1 MLKLFSISAYP
12 KIIRSPL
19 AWLRRNLLILLI
31 VLVCGSLTISYII
44 VDGSP
49 TSLAGSL
56 GIKPRKMLVLL
67 TVNVVLIVVIISII
81 SARIYRLWAT
91 IRIGAGGSQLQRRI
105 VVMFSIVTITPAIVV
120 SIFSALFF
128 NIGIQSW
135 FNERVQRVVAESSAV
150 AEAYLAEHKDNIR
163 ADAIAMA
170 GDLSHITDLA
180 VSDPQEFNRNVE
192 TQAVLR
198 LLTEAVVIQHGS
210 IIAQGRL
217 SFALAFEA
225 IPQDILERAEKGE
238 VIIMPTENDK
248 VRTLTK
254 IPNLEGGYLL
264 VGRLVDSKVIA
275 HMNNADG
282 AVKEYENLKDQ
293 LNRLQITFSIVFVL
307 LALLL
312 LISSVW
318 YGMVFA
324 SRLTRPIRSLVRA
337 AERVRGGDF
346 STRIENLAI
355 DDEFGTLSRT
365 FNRMTEQLE
374 AQRGSLI
381 DANRRL
387 DERRRF
393 TETVLSGVSAG
404 VIALNND
411 KRVTLYNRSSVA
423 ILGRVDKQIIEGEYI
438 DNSLPDLRE
447 LLVRAEQFPKD
458 IVESTIT
465 ISATSSSLEEKSI
478 TLHVRITV
486 EMLELAI
493 EGYIVTFDDIT
504 QLVSAQRNVAWAD
517 VARRVAHE
525 IKNPLTPIQLSA
537 ERIKRKYLPVIAEE
551 AEVFTRYVDT
561 ITKHVGDIGKMVD
574 EFVSFARNPS
584 NKAQDG
590 KFQDEDIGELV
601 RNAVFSAQVAN
612 PNYEFSLTLPEN
624 PVHLNCDERQ
634 ITQVLTNI
642 LKNASEAI
650 AECGQRE
657 EKGKVK
663 VGVVKVSL
671 SSLRGAEGDEAIQ
684 RKTNKDWIATSAMPT
699 RNDELQIIVEDNGIG
714 ICEGDA
720 SKIFEPYITTRKT
733 GTGLGL
739 SIVKKIVE
747 DHNGLIKIE
756 NATGGGAKVTVSF
769 LLEV

>member
-1 MLKLFSISAYP
+1 M
-12 KIIRSPL
+12 
-19 AWLRRNLLILLI
+19 LI
-31 VLVCGSLTISYII
+31 V
-44 VDGSP
+44 
-49 TSLAGSL
+49 
-56 GIKPRKMLVLL
+56 
-67 TVNVVLIVVIISII
+67 NVALIAVIIII
-81 SARIYRLWAT
+81 IAARIYRLWAT
-91 IRIGAGGSQLQRRI
+91 IRVGAGGSQLQRRI
-105 VVMFSIVTITPAIVV
+105 VVMFSLVTITPAIVV

-135 FNERVQRVVAESSAV
+135 FNERVQRVVAESMAV

-170 GDLSHITDLA
+170 GDLGREADSA
-180 VSDPQEFNRNVE
+180 ANPKEFSRNVE

-198 LLTEAVVIQHGS
+198 LLTEAVVIQHGR

-225 IPQDILERAEKGE
+225 LPQDILDRANKGE
-238 VIIMPTENDK
+238 VIILPTENDK
-248 VRTLTK
+248 VRALTK
-254 IPNLEGGYLL
+254 IPNLDDAYLL

-282 AVKEYENLKDQ
+282 AVNEYEKLKDQ
-293 LNRLQITFSIVFVL
+293 LNRLQLTFSTVFVS

-346 STRIENLAI
+346 SARIEKATSK
-355 DDEFGTLSRT
+355 DEFGTLSRT

-381 DANRRL
+381 EANRRL

-411 KRVTLYNRSSVA
+411 KRVTLYNRSSIA
-423 ILGRVDKQIIEGEYI
+423 ILEGVDKQIIEGEYI
-438 DNSLPDLRE
+438 DNSLPDIRE

-465 ISATSSSLEEKSI
+465 INNADNGEKSI
-478 TLHVRITV
+478 TLHVRVTV
-486 EMLELAI
+486 EMLEAEI
-493 EGYIVTFDDIT
+493 EGFIVTFDDIT

-537 ERIKRKYLPVIAEE
+537 ERIKRKYLPEIAEE
-551 AEVFTRYVDT
+551 AETFTRYIDT

-574 EFVSFARNPS
+574 EFVSFARNPTS
-584 NKAQDG
+584 
-590 KFQDEDIGELV
+590 KFQDEDISELV
-601 RNAVFSAQVAN
+601 RKAVFSAQVAN
-612 PNYEFSLTLPEN
+612 PTHEFSLALPEIS
-624 PVHLNCDERQ
+624 VHLNCDERQ

-650 AECGQRE
+650 AECGERE
-657 EKGKVK
+657 EKGKISVA
-663 VGVVKVSL
+663 VL
-671 SSLRGAEGDEAIQ
+671 AINE
-684 RKTNKDWIATSAMPT
+684 KL
-699 RNDELQIIVEDNGIG
+699 EIIVEDNGIG
-714 ICEGDA
+714 IRDGDA

-756 NATGGGAKVTVSF
+756 NGANGGAKVTVSF
-769 LLEV
+769 LLDV

>member
-1 MLKLFSISAYP
+1 MLKLLLQSINSP
-12 KIIRSPL
+12 IIQSSI

-31 VLVCGSLTISYII
+31 IAVCASLTISYII

-49 TSLAGSL
+49 TSLVGGL
-56 GIKPRKMLVLL
+56 GMKPRKMMTLL
-67 TVNVVLIVVIISII
+67 TVNVALITVIISII
-81 SARIYRLWAT
+81 ANRIYRLWAT
-91 IRIGAGGSQLQRRI
+91 IRVGAGGSRLQRRI

-135 FNERVQRVVAESSAV
+135 FNERVQRVVAESMAV

-170 GDLSHITDLA
+170 GDLGRDANIAAS
-180 VSDPQEFNRNVE
+180 PQEFARNVE

-198 LLTEAVVIQHGS
+198 VLTEAVVIQNGQ

-225 IPQDILERAEKGE
+225 LPQDIFERADKGE
-238 VIIMPTENDK
+238 VIILPTENDK
-248 VRTLTK
+248 VRALTK
-254 IPNLEGGYLL
+254 IPNLDGAYLL

-282 AVKEYENLKDQ
+282 AVNEYEKLKDQ
-293 LNRLQITFSIVFVL
+293 LNRLQLTFSTVFVS

-312 LISSVW
+312 LVSSVW

-346 STRIENLAI
+346 SARIEKATSK
-355 DDEFGTLSRT
+355 DEFGTLSRT

-381 DANRRL
+381 EANRRL

-411 KRVTLYNRSSVA
+411 KRVTLYNRSSIA

-438 DNSLPDLRE
+438 DNSLPDIRE
-447 LLVRAEQFPKD
+447 LLARAEQFPKD
-458 IVESTIT
+458 IVESTVT
-465 ISATSSSLEEKSI
+465 INNADNGEKSI
-478 TLHVRITV
+478 TLHVRVTV
-486 EMLELAI
+486 EMLETEI
-493 EGYIVTFDDIT
+493 EGFIVTFDDIT

-590 KFQDEDIGELV
+590 KFQDEDISELV
-601 RNAVFSAQVAN
+601 RKAVFSAQVTN
-612 PNYEFSLTLPEN
+612 PNHEFSLTLPET

-650 AECGQRE
+650 AECGDRA
-657 EKGKVK
+657 EKGKV
-663 VGVVKVSL
+663 VVAVSV
-671 SSLRGAEGDEAIQ
+671 
-684 RKTNKDWIATSAMPT
+684 TNEKL
-699 RNDELQIIVEDNGIG
+699 EIIVEDNGIG
-714 ICEGDA
+714 IIDGDE

-756 NATGGGAKVTVSF
+756 NGANGGAKVTVSF
-769 LLEV
+769 AL

>member
-1 MLKLFSISAYP
+1 LAKLLAAKSKLCLRICEKMLKLLSQSSNNLIFQSL
-12 KIIRSPL
+12 L

-31 VLVCGSLTISYII
+31 LAVGVSLAISYII
-44 VDGSP
+44 VDSSP
-49 TSLAGSL
+49 SSLVGSL
-56 GIKPRKMLVLL
+56 SMKPKKMMTLL
-67 TVNVVLIVVIISII
+67 SVNVALITLIISII
-81 SARIYRLWAT
+81 ATRIYRLWAT
-91 IRIGAGGSQLQRRI
+91 IRVGAGGSRLQRRI

-135 FNERVQRVVAESSAV
+135 FNERVQRVVAESMAV

-170 GDLSHITDLA
+170 GDLGRDASISAT
-180 VSDPQEFNRNVE
+180 PQEFARNVE
-192 TQAVLR
+192 TQSILR
-198 LLTEAVVIQHGS
+198 LLTEAVVIQHGR
-210 IIAQGRL
+210 IVAQGKL

-225 IPQDILERAEKGE
+225 LPQDVFDRADKGE
-238 VIIMPTENDK
+238 VIILPTENDK
-248 VRTLTK
+248 VRALTK
-254 IPNLEGGYLL
+254 IPNLDEAYLL

-282 AVKEYENLKDQ
+282 AVNEYEKLKDQ
-293 LNRLQITFSIVFVL
+293 LNRLQLTFSTVFVS

-346 STRIENLAI
+346 SARIEKATSK
-355 DDEFGTLSRT
+355 DEFGTLSRT

-381 DANRRL
+381 EANRRL

-411 KRVTLYNRSSVA
+411 KRVTLYNRSSIA

-438 DNSLPDLRE
+438 DNSLPDIRE

-465 ISATSSSLEEKSI
+465 INNADNGEKSI
-478 TLHVRITV
+478 TLHVRVTV
-486 EMLELAI
+486 EMLEAEI
-493 EGYIVTFDDIT
+493 EGFIVTFDDIT

-551 AEVFTRYVDT
+551 AEVFNRYVDT

-590 KFQDEDIGELV
+590 KFQDEDISELV
-601 RNAVFSAQVAN
+601 RKAVFSAQVAN
-612 PNYEFSLTLPEN
+612 PTHEFSLTLPEI
-624 PVHLNCDERQ
+624 PAHLNCDERQ

-650 AECGQRE
+650 AECGDRA
-657 EKGKVK
+657 EKGKV
-663 VGVVKVSL
+663 GVAVS
-671 SSLRGAEGDEAIQ
+671 A
-684 RKTNKDWIATSAMPT
+684 TNEKL
-699 RNDELQIIVEDNGIG
+699 EIIVEDNGIG
-714 ICEGDA
+714 ILDGDA

-756 NATGGGAKVTVSF
+756 NGANGGAKVTVSF